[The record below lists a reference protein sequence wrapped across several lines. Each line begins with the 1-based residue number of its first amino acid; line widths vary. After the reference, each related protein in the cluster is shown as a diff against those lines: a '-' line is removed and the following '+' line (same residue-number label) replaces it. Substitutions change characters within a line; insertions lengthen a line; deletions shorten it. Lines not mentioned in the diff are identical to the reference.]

1 MCGRFSLATAPEEL
15 VEVFDVPPLDFEVRP
30 RFNVAPGQD
39 ALVVGEDR
47 RGRRMGMLR
56 WGLVPSR
63 SEARERGFV
72 NARGESVE
80 RTPSFR
86 DAFLHRR
93 CLVPADAFYE
103 WRRDEGGRSP
113 FLFRPAAGGVLA
125 LAAVGERWEGPGHPP
140 LSAFAVLTV
149 GASADVAPVHHR
161 MPVLVDP
168 TRFSDWLDRAT
179 PIERVQELI
188 APAPPGTLTS
198 HPVSRR
204 VNSAR
209 EDDAGLVE
217 PV

>member
-15 VEVFDVPPLDFEVRP
+15 VEVFDVPPLDFEVGP

-56 WGLVPSR
+56 WGLIPSW
-63 SEARERGFV
+63 SKAPGTGFV

-93 CLVPADAFYE
+93 CLVPADGFYE
-103 WRRDEGGRSP
+103 WRSDEGGESP
-113 FLFRPAAGGVLA
+113 FLFRPAVGGVLA
-125 LAAVGERWEGPGHPP
+125 LAAVWERWEGPGHPP
-140 LSAFAVLTV
+140 LNAFAVLTV
-149 GASADVAPVHHR
+149 AASADVAPVHHR

-179 PIERVQELI
+179 PLERVHELI
-188 APAPPGTLTS
+188 APAATGTLTF

-204 VNSAR
+204 VNSVR